1 MVRDGCGQP
10 GHRTLKF
17 TLCLKWIDEWTDFLY
32 AGANSGK
39 LKVIQWF
46 LGGCGQKMV
55 VAI

>member
-1 MVRDGCGQP
+1 M
-10 GHRTLKF
+10 K
-17 TLCLKWIDEWTDFLY
+17 WTDFLY

-55 VAI
+55 VAV